1 MGKLILFFLLFL
13 SLAEG
18 VYFWSFST
26 PAYSLNEI
34 RIGWRQII
42 RSVLV
47 HPKVLEVSSMIEAFT
62 ARNFSLSDFH
72 SSGISSVS
80 EIEDEL

>member
-1 MGKLILFFLLFL
+1 MGKFIICFLLFL
-13 SLAEG
+13 SFAEG

-26 PAYSLNEI
+26 PAYSLDEI

-62 ARNFSLSDFH
+62 ARNSSLSDFH
-72 SSGISSVS
+72 SSGISPANEV
-80 EIEDEL
+80 EDEL

>member
-1 MGKLILFFLLFL
+1 MGKFILFSLLLL
-13 SLAEG
+13 SIAEG

-62 ARNFSLSDFH
+62 ARNPSLSDFH
-72 SSGISSVS
+72 SSGISPASVV
-80 EIEDEL
+80 EDEL